1 MTVIVLGLVAY
12 LKWFGL
18 YGEDGKS
25 ECEEDEEE
33 EEAAAAVTE
42 QRWKGKINNEIGW
55 PRETW
60 IHKRD
65 QLYWLELLEDS
76 FWIRI

>member
-1 MTVIVLGLVAY
+1 MAVIVLGLVAY
-12 LKWFGL
+12 LEWFGL
-18 YGEDGKS
+18 YGDGKG

-33 EEAAAAVTE
+33 EEEAVTE

-65 QLYWLELLEDS
+65 HLYWLELLEDA
-76 FWIRI
+76 FWIWI